1 MCMGKPV
8 VCYISDYMKNNYPED
23 IPLISANPN
32 NIEQKLEYIL
42 NNKHILYDISK
53 KGIEYTK
60 KYHDMN
66 KIAKQLIHIY
76 K

>member
-1 MCMGKPV
+1 MYVYGETRSLLYKRL
-8 VCYISDYMKNNYPED
+8 YENNYPED

-53 KGIEYTK
+53 KE
-60 KYHDMN
+60 
-66 KIAKQLIHIY
+66 
-76 K
+76 